1 MYVVVPDANITFDA
15 SEKTIT
21 LAAPYSELGIGQVIS
36 IINLT
41 TNEVLY
47 DSVYQRVD
55 MISIS
60 GAVITHTHVNTRHA
74 DTDDLQVIVN
84 IPEQKTAFTKE
95 TLTVADTA
103 VGFTSGTYLT
113 ATGAVITAEDAPMRV
128 FWDGSTPTSSV
139 GQLIAAGD
147 IIILKSASDIAN
159 FKAIRTTA
167 VSGKLTSVFSR

>member
-1 MYVVVPDANITFDA
+1 
-15 SEKTIT
+15 
-21 LAAPYSELGIGQVIS
+21 
-36 IINLT
+36 
-41 TNEVLY
+41 
-47 DSVYQRVD
+47 
-55 MISIS
+55 
-60 GAVITHTHVNTRHA
+60 
-74 DTDDLQVIVN
+74 VN

-95 TLTVADTA
+95 TLAVADTA